1 MTMNA
6 AQHHEFEEV
15 AVSAP
20 AAAAVDRAGPP
31 VHSDPEI
38 MSGTPV
44 FVGTR
49 VPVETMFDYLEGG
62 HNLSE
67 FLDDFPSVERAQAL
81 ATLEI
86 ARREVLRLSA
96 RTR

>member
-1 MTMNA
+1 MSATQQPEIEDLPIDA
-6 AQHHEFEEV
+6 
-15 AVSAP
+15 AVSA
-20 AAAAVDRAGPP
+20 ARNRAGPP

-49 VPVETMFDYLEGG
+49 VPVDTMFDYLDGG
-62 HNLSE
+62 HNLDE

-81 ATLEI
+81 ATLEV
-86 ARREVLRLSA
+86 ARREVLRMSV
-96 RTR
+96 RPR